1 LRLAPLKSF
10 ALLLTYLV
18 VACGSD
24 SPPTDASGGAGG
36 RASAGGSGASGGTRN
51 AGGASGTAGS
61 GTAGGSSTAGS
72 STAGSSTGGSS
83 TAGKG
88 GGAGRGG
95 SSAGG
100 AGTGG
105 SNGGGSGTTVVIPP
119 SGCTEAERM
128 VCNNQ
133 TQMHCGYTSEYWKDQ
148 GTGCMLNTADG
159 FSIDW
164 SNVNNLLARKGIRPG
179 SADLVVTFDAEYQPD
194 GNSYLNVYGWMQN
207 PLAEYYIVD
216 SWGNWRPPGATAITT
231 IQSDG
236 GSYEI
241 YRTERMNAPS
251 IEGNKNFPQYWSVRT
266 QKRERGT
273 ITVGNHF
280 SAWQSNGMTIG
291 RLYEVSF
298 NVEGYQSSGVAEVR
312 MLIE

>member
-1 LRLAPLKSF
+1 M
-10 ALLLTYLV
+10 
-18 VACGSD
+18 
-24 SPPTDASGGAGG
+24 
-36 RASAGGSGASGGTRN
+36 
-51 AGGASGTAGS
+51 
-61 GTAGGSSTAGS
+61 GGSSS
-72 STAGSSTGGSS
+72 
-83 TAGKG
+83 
-88 GGAGRGG
+88 
-95 SSAGG
+95 GG

-119 SGCTEAERM
+119 SGCSEGERM

-159 FSIDW
+159 FDIDW
-164 SNVNNLLARKGIRPG
+164 SNVSNLLARKGIRPG

-266 QKRERGT
+266 EKRESGT
-273 ITVGNHF
+273 ITVANHF
-280 SAWQSNGMTIG
+280 NAWQSNGMTIG

-298 NVEGYQSSGVAEVR
+298 NIEGYMSSGSASVR